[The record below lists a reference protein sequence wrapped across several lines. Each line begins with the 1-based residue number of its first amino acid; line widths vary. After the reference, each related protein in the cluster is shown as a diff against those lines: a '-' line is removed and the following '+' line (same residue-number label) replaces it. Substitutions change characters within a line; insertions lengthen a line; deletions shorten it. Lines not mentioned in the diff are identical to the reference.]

1 VEVVE
6 ADEEVCVSVVKSQV
20 DILGEKMEC
29 LSSKDL
35 TGYNYISVNKDGFI
49 LISVKPAISATQLAH
64 DL

>member
-6 ADEEVCVSVVKSQV
+6 ADEEVRIAMVKSQV
-20 DILGEKMEC
+20 DILDRKMEC

-35 TGYNYISVNKDGFI
+35 MGYDYISIGKNVFV
-49 LISVKPAISATQLAH
+49 LISVKPAISATRLAH